1 MSPTWVPTVGST
13 VRVQD
18 ELMTYIKNEGTHVV
32 LRSVRFITTMS
43 FVEFV
48 RVVKQANP
56 ADETSMV
63 TGVDLLS
70 PEERDDLEKLVRQL
84 AWIINPV
91 DDPDAPAHVEQR
103 VAAVAEAMGKS
114 TRTVRRKLKSFR
126 ESGANGLVSGD
137 VTRRR
142 EFRTDQRWTEI
153 AREVVGEQVRQTT
166 NPGDSRGSADRWVK
180 IDRSA
185 S

>member
-32 LRSVRFITTMS
+32 LRSVTSRFITTMS
-43 FVEFV
+43 FVEFLK
-48 RVVKQANP
+48 VVKQVNP
-56 ADETSMV
+56 AEETAMV

-91 DDPDAPAHVEQR
+91 DDPDAPAQVEQR

-114 TRTVRRKLKSFR
+114 TRTVRRWSVPAKVATAIK
-126 ESGANGLVSGD
+126 
-137 VTRRR
+137 RR
-142 EFRTDQRWTEI
+142 
-153 AREVVGEQVRQTT
+153 VR
-166 NPGDSRGSADRWVK
+166 
-180 IDRSA
+180 ICL
-185 S
+185 